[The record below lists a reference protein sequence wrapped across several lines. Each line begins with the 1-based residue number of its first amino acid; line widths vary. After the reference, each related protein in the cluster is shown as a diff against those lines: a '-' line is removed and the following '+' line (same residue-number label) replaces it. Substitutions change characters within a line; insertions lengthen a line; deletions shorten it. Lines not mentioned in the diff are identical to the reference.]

1 MHAMVSLRG
10 ASVHVELCAWFG
22 CLGVLCS
29 GHLHSAFLENMCG
42 QDGDKFVRSS
52 WEKKLT
58 RRNLSQE
65 WWDDK
70 WEVKKV
76 VHAWLG
82 DRRKAS
88 VVVERLL
95 CSASHLVFG
104 CLGVCVSRDRQLF
117 ALLASRLSQSSLL
130 IAT

>member
-1 MHAMVSLRG
+1 M
-10 ASVHVELCAWFG
+10 HVELCAWFG
-22 CLGVLCS
+22 CSGVLCS
-29 GHLHSAFLENMCG
+29 GHLHSAFDENMCG
-42 QDGDKFVRSS
+42 QGGDEFKRSS

-58 RRNLSQE
+58 KRNLSQE
-65 WWDDK
+65 WWGDQ

-76 VHAWLG
+76 VHAVLA

-95 CSASHLVFG
+95 CSASLQV
-104 CLGVCVSRDRQLF
+104 LGVMLLPTCQLQLAVCVSRDRQLF

-130 IAT
+130 IAS